1 MQQLF
6 KTIAYLHLFN
16 SYVLI
21 IVKGWNFK
29 NVFVTEAQPLNWA
42 GLYKKYKYVY
52 CIQEI
57 LEITCLSCFKYE
69 DGLWENCDT
78 WSVMYLNPHMSGFM
92 KNDKT
97 KLFFSHTLIYL
108 HTGTEAEKQDKV

>member
-6 KTIAYLHLFN
+6 ETTVCLHLLN
-16 SYVLI
+16 TYVLI
-21 IVKGWNFK
+21 IVKGWNLK

-42 GLYKKYKYVY
+42 GLYKWVY
-52 CIQEI
+52 CIQET
-57 LEITCLSCFKYE
+57 LEITYLSCIRCK

-78 WSVMYLNPHMSGFM
+78 WSVRYLHPYMVGFM

-97 KLFFSHTLIYL
+97 KLFFLLNTIKYCG
-108 HTGTEAEKQDKV
+108 TGTEAEKQDKV